1 MQSTYEQA
9 IAQVFKDEGGY
20 TNESTDPGGPTNWG
34 ITIHDARQYWKPN
47 ASAQD
52 VKSMPRSVA
61 EQIYQEHY
69 ATPIRYNDLPAGVDY
84 AVLDYAINS
93 GIHKSVVTL
102 QSLVGVTQDGVVGP
116 NTITAITAHNS
127 IDLIHRIYDERIA
140 FLKTLHTW
148 ETYGHG
154 WTNRCNNGRNLAIA
168 LASENTPGVASKTWL
183 QLLIESL
190 TKLYKPTKG
199 N

>member
-1 MQSTYEQA
+1 MKSTYEQA
-9 IAQVFKDEGGY
+9 ITQVFKDEGEY

-34 ITIHDARQYWKPN
+34 ITIHDARQYWKSD
-47 ASAQD
+47 ATAED
-52 VKSMPRSVA
+52 VRDMPKSVA
-61 EQIYQEHY
+61 EDIYEKHY
-69 ATPIRYNDLPAGVDY
+69 AIPIHYDDLPAGVDY
-84 AVLDYAINS
+84 AVFDYGINS
-93 GIHKSVVTL
+93 GIHKSVITL

-116 NTITAITAHNS
+116 NTLTATASHNS

-168 LASENTPGVASKTWL
+168 LASQNTPGTTTKTWL

-190 TKLYKPTKG
+190 TKLYQTKG